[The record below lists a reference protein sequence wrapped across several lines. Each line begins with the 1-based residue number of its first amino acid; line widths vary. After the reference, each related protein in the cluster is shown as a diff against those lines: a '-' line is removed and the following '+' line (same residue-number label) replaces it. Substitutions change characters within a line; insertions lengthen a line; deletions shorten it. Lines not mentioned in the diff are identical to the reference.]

1 MKLTMHT
8 GAHWQVELP
17 ADWILKNDNQG
28 VLKFKSSDGNY
39 GLDIAVWNIQTME
52 RTEQDI
58 LNQFSQTAMKV
69 LDEMQG
75 YQWSHN
81 KVLLGAGDL
90 LVDSLDADRLYR
102 VVNRLIVD
110 IPLVLNAGF
119 HDYECTDINESNAC
133 LTPLLQTV
141 YLT

>member
-58 LNQFSQTAMKV
+58 LRRGHRCRRRFRNREEV
-69 LDEMQG
+69 LHFPG
-75 YQWSHN
+75 
-81 KVLLGAGDL
+81 
-90 LVDSLDADRLYR
+90 
-102 VVNRLIVD
+102 
-110 IPLVLNAGF
+110 
-119 HDYECTDINESNAC
+119 
-133 LTPLLQTV
+133 
-141 YLT
+141 